1 VQSRDELYKRFQ
13 TAKGNWFN
21 WRSLYDEAYAFT
33 CPQRNPWPDEQ
44 IPGRRKNLF
53 VFDTTAVSASKRL
66 VSRLHGTIMPPNEDW
81 FELTASEQ
89 VPLSQKDEF
98 NRNLS
103 VINEILYKSIGKSNF
118 DLVANEALQDL
129 IIGTSAMMILED
141 DSEDSDFRCK
151 SIPLNRIYPE
161 GDAFDEIETVWREV
175 INMRAHDIES
185 FWPKAVLPESMLN
198 SLYHDEC
205 VEYDL
210 IEGIIYIREQQC
222 YRHVVICEAVND
234 YILDEME
241 ESTPWIVARWSKSPQ
256 EVGGRGPVID
266 ALPTI
271 RSLNRLVEYILENV
285 ALSTCPPW
293 VAASDGVFN
302 PHLFEIAPNSVI
314 PVSRQSMGGLPLQK
328 LDVSG
333 DINLGTMEVNDLRT
347 QIKEMLFDNPI
358 RPVDGPQQTATE
370 VSIRHQTFLEE
381 IGPAWGRL
389 SNEFLPKI
397 IKRIIFILQKKG
409 KLPKQFKLHSDYITI
424 RYKSPLEQ
432 GKAFQDVQNLLQYLQ
447 IMNQNFGPQ
456 VTLGSLNLPILPSW
470 LANKLD
476 VDPILVKTTAEVAGV
491 LQAAQQ
497 QLQGNQQQQ
506 QLTQAPNMA
515 QQGAQ
520 AQMQQMPNPS
530 Q

>member
-205 VEYDL
+205 VEY
-210 IEGIIYIREQQC
+210 
-222 YRHVVICEAVND
+222 
-234 YILDEME
+234 
-241 ESTPWIVARWSKSPQ
+241 
-256 EVGGRGPVID
+256 
-266 ALPTI
+266 
-271 RSLNRLVEYILENV
+271 
-285 ALSTCPPW
+285 
-293 VAASDGVFN
+293 
-302 PHLFEIAPNSVI
+302 
-314 PVSRQSMGGLPLQK
+314 
-328 LDVSG
+328 
-333 DINLGTMEVNDLRT
+333 
-347 QIKEMLFDNPI
+347 
-358 RPVDGPQQTATE
+358 
-370 VSIRHQTFLEE
+370 
-381 IGPAWGRL
+381 
-389 SNEFLPKI
+389 
-397 IKRIIFILQKKG
+397 
-409 KLPKQFKLHSDYITI
+409 
-424 RYKSPLEQ
+424 
-432 GKAFQDVQNLLQYLQ
+432 
-447 IMNQNFGPQ
+447 
-456 VTLGSLNLPILPSW
+456 
-470 LANKLD
+470 
-476 VDPILVKTTAEVAGV
+476 
-491 LQAAQQ
+491 
-497 QLQGNQQQQ
+497 
-506 QLTQAPNMA
+506 
-515 QQGAQ
+515 
-520 AQMQQMPNPS
+520 
-530 Q
+530 